1 MNSNKQD
8 KELQFSNASSVQPP
22 QHFLELIGRLYK
34 KRDGIL
40 ESSQKLVDYT
50 YKLEDCD
57 NNELRGILARI
68 NKEMNLIVSNAHEL
82 APHLADSHIVE
93 AISKQVRLISL
104 IVEQTGLSPKYYKGI
119 LATYIRTTICQD
131 ANKTQLKPTPKSIKQ
146 AFGITVS
153 PHDIKLLFEHH
164 QDNY

>member
-1 MNSNKQD
+1 MNNK
-8 KELQFSNASSVQPP
+8 KEHKEFRMSGVSGVQPP
-22 QHFLELIGRLYK
+22 EHFLELIGRLYK

-40 ESSQKLVDYT
+40 QSSQKLVDYT

-57 NNELRGILARI
+57 NNELKAILARI
-68 NKEMNLIVSNAHEL
+68 NKEMNLMVSNAHEL

-93 AISKQVRLISL
+93 VISKQVRLISL
-104 IVEQTGLSPKYYKGI
+104 VVEQTGLSPKYYKGI

-131 ANKTQLKPTPKSIKQ
+131 VNKTQLKPTPKSIKQ

-153 PHDIKLLFEHH
+153 PRDIKVLFEHH